1 MAAGISPG
9 RRGLRG
15 LGGGRRRAPGRSG
28 RRGVPAGRR
37 PGARPTRRGGRTG
50 ARRVPRWSRSR
61 RTGGWRWVFL
71 AIQAIF
77 LGWTIY
83 TGVATPQTGLGLP
96 LGLWTVA
103 VVIGGAIYLIW
114 QLPRNRR

>member
-1 MAAGISPG
+1 MSPDASPPSREPEPYGPGSYMSIVRG
-9 RRGLRG
+9 RGH
-15 LGGGRRRAPGRSG
+15 RAPMSKGNK
-28 RRGVPAGRR
+28 VFLL
-37 PGARPTRRGGRTG
+37 
-50 ARRVPRWSRSR
+50 
-61 RTGGWRWVFL
+61 VFL

-96 LGLWTVA
+96 IGLWAVS
-103 VVIGGAIYLIW
+103 VVIGGAIYLMR